1 MPVVAKC
8 PNCNGPLDKA
18 PGGPDS
24 KCPYCNATL
33 LATTYMPSPAA
44 APGPVLGVPPGGVP
58 YPPAAGQGW
67 GTPAVGAPG
76 AYPPSAPMPLP
87 PMPVFHT
94 RKRSSAGALVS
105 IVISFVVFGGIG
117 IGVYFMQ
124 RQVQQTAEQA
134 TQAATQAA
142 EERTAQ
148 VRIGPMPLVAGEE
161 LEINLPSSM
170 NGPGG
175 RVVTTLTMDLPEE
188 QAHEISLRGG
198 AAYIQCRVKALDAS
212 DKALA
217 KSVTDDDHAQI
228 YAPLP
233 KGKSSI
239 IVDCDSYPGER
250 SVYVLARPL
259 PILTTGEQAAFVI
272 EPGMESAGAA
282 VVPAEA
288 GHYAIALLCD
298 DVNTSLQVLGERDA
312 LVGKADV
319 DSSTHR
325 AVLEA
330 DLQNVPYLIQ
340 ALRSSAASQKIQVTV
355 ALTAAA
361 PEPIPMDT
369 DVNGVLSRWV
379 PNVTYAFTLGAESRI
394 SVTLNSSS
402 FDHAVELR
410 RADGVS
416 VASSGEESARERA
429 RVAPNLPL
437 AAGEYRI
444 IVTGDDYSI
453 SEGEFT
459 LRVEAVVE
467 PPPPPT
473 KRRVR

>member
-18 PGGPDS
+18 PSGPDS
-24 KCPYCNATL
+24 KCPYCGATL

-58 YPPAAGQGW
+58 YPPASGAGW

-87 PMPVFHT
+87 PMPVFHA
-94 RKRSSAGALVS
+94 RKRSPAAALVS
-105 IVISFVVFGGIG
+105 IVISVVVFGA
-117 IGVYFMQ
+117 IGVGVFFMQ
-124 RQVQQTAEQA
+124 RKVQSEAEKASQAASQAVEQLTAE
-134 TQAATQAA
+134 
-142 EERTAQ
+142 
-148 VRIGPMPLVAGEE
+148 VRLGPMPLVAGEE
-161 LEINLPSSM
+161 LEIVMPSSL

-175 RVVTTLTMDLPEE
+175 RVLTTLTMDLPEE

-198 AAYIQCRVKALDAS
+198 AGYIQCRMKALNAS

-217 KSVTDDDHAQI
+217 RTVADDDHAQI

-233 KGKSSI
+233 QGKSSI
-239 IVDCDSYPGER
+239 LVDCDAHPGER
-250 SVYVLARPL
+250 SVFVFARPL
-259 PILTTGEQAAFVI
+259 PLLSTGEQAAFVI

-282 VVPAEA
+282 VVPLEA
-288 GHYAIALLCD
+288 GHYVIALLCD

-330 DLQNVPYLIQ
+330 DLEAVPYLVQ
-340 ALRSSAASQKIQVTV
+340 ALRSSAAGQKIQVTV
-355 ALTAAA
+355 ALTATA
-361 PEPIPMDT
+361 PEPIPMDS
-369 DVNGVLSRWV
+369 DVRGVLSRWV
-379 PNVTYAFTLGAESRI
+379 PNVTYSFTLGAESKI
-394 SVTLNSSS
+394 AVTLSSAS
-402 FDHAVELR
+402 FDHSVELR

-416 VASSGEESARERA
+416 VASSGEASARERA

-459 LRVEAVVE
+459 LRVEAVADE
-467 PPPPPT
+467 PPPR
-473 KRRVR
+473 KGRGR